1 MLKIFNT
8 EEGSQRRTEEQ
19 NIHRQT
25 ERKIAYINL
34 SVSKIIL
41 SVHELNTLTKSQSSS
56 TWL

>member
-8 EEGSQRRTEEQ
+8 EEGSQRGTEQ

-25 ERKIAYINL
+25 ERKIVYINL